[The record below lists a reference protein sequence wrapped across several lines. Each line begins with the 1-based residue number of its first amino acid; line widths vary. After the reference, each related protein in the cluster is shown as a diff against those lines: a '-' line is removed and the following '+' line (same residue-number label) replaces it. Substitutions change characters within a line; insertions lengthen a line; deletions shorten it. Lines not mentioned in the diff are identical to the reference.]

1 MMCCMQQFD
10 VQESSDLCIQ
20 YVPKLLHFVSC
31 KTSFMFFR
39 YFFTCWLQKKNKKL
53 CVRSSFLSIEV
64 QLQLKSRA
72 LLLTSLIRLPN
83 LWKCINLKEIL
94 GTRVENQESKRN
106 SLVRTQSYI
115 VLGWAACVTSYQR
128 NRMWEVHSCGH
139 LSWNCIEMI
148 KQRSESLCEFW
159 AGWWEACRLEGTGG
173 TTEGDSCLSR
183 ACSRRTSPSQS
194 WDSIPS
200 AGIMCRT
207 ASQISV
213 LKLFWWR
220 I

>member
-1 MMCCMQQFD
+1 LS
-10 VQESSDLCIQ
+10 VVRSLLC
-20 YVPKLLHFVSC
+20 
-31 KTSFMFFR
+31 
-39 YFFTCWLQKKNKKL
+39 FFTCWLQKKNKKL
-53 CVRSSFLSIEV
+53 CVRSSFLTIEV

-72 LLLTSLIRLPN
+72 LLLYFAIRLPN
-83 LWKCINLKEIL
+83 LWKCVNLKEIL
-94 GTRVENQESKRN
+94 GTGVENQESKRN
-106 SLVRTQSYI
+106 AQVRTQSYI
-115 VLGWAACVTSYQR
+115 VLGWAACVTNYQR
-128 NRMWEVHSCGH
+128 NRMWQVHSCGH
-139 LSWNCIEMI
+139 VSWNCIEMI

-200 AGIMCRT
+200 AGIMCTT